1 MSNEPEVRQAV
12 ARRDDMPND
21 MLMGARRRL
30 RSPSGSG
37 RELSRQ
43 ELADA
48 VNACLWDR
56 HHITA
61 ELDAT
66 YIGHLEQ
73 GRHRWPQAQRRE
85 AFREVLGAATDAELG
100 FYINRRARRSVP
112 DEADGDVK
120 RRTLLQ
126 QLAAA
131 TATPHAQAAPL
142 VAALTAYPNR
152 DVAAVP
158 DGRTHMDTLSGRV
171 AKVRA
176 AYQGGC
182 YATAFAQLPGLLK
195 ELQAVSPETEP
206 LQRRWRTVT
215 AEAYQVASGLLLKA
229 DEPTLASVAADRSM
243 TAAHASGSP
252 LYIGSSARA
261 VVHTFLASGHPGRAA
276 QLAVTAAEQLE
287 RTAGSPTIDSLSLYG
302 ALLLRGA
309 IAAARD
315 EDRQLA
321 HDLLTEAGTVGR
333 HVGHDGNA
341 HWTAFGPTNV
351 ELHRVAAAVHLGDAG
366 AAISIAATV
375 DLTPIALAER
385 KAAFVIDVAH
395 AFTQWGKYDKALAA
409 VRSAESYAPE
419 EVRSR
424 RSVHRLIGEI
434 ADRGPAGVQRDA
446 RAYGLTIGARL

>member
-1 MSNEPEVRQAV
+1 MALHDEV
-12 ARRDDMPND
+12 PND
-21 MLMGARRRL
+21 MLMRARRRL

-37 RELSRQ
+37 REMSRQ

-48 VNACLWDR
+48 VNRYLWSR
-56 HHITA
+56 YHITS

-73 GRHRWPQAQRRE
+73 GRHRWPQARRRD

-100 FYINRRARRSVP
+100 FYINRRARRSRAE
-112 DEADGDVK
+112 EADGDVK

-126 QLAAA
+126 QFVAAA
-131 TATPHAQAAPL
+131 SPQAASL
-142 VAALTAYPNR
+142 VATLTAYPNR
-152 DVAAVP
+152 DSAAGTDSHANV
-158 DGRTHMDTLSGRV
+158 DSLNGRV
-171 AKVRA
+171 VKVRA
-176 AYQGGC
+176 AYQSGR
-182 YATAFAQLPGLLK
+182 YATAFAQLPGLIN
-195 ELQAVSPETEP
+195 ELQTVVPGTEP
-206 LQRRWRTVT
+206 LQRRWQTVT

-229 DEPTLASVAADRSM
+229 DEAALALVAADRSI

-252 LYIGSSARA
+252 LSIGSSARA
-261 VVHTFLASGHPGRAA
+261 VVHTLLASGHPGRAA
-276 QLAVTAAEQLE
+276 HLAVTAAQQLE
-287 RTAGSPTIDSLSLYG
+287 RTAGAPSIDSLSLYG

-321 HDLLTEAGTVGR
+321 HDLLDEAATVGR
-333 HVGHDGNA
+333 FVGQDGNA

-351 ELHRVAAAVHLGDAG
+351 ELHQVAVAVCLGDAG
-366 AAISIAATV
+366 EAIDIASHV
-375 DLTPIALAER
+375 DLTPIVLAER

-395 AFTQWGKYDKALAA
+395 AFTQWGKYDKALDA
-409 VRSAESYAPE
+409 VRTAESYAPE

-434 ADRGPAGVQRDA
+434 AERGPIRLQRDA
-446 RAYGLTIGARL
+446 RAYGVSIGVLL